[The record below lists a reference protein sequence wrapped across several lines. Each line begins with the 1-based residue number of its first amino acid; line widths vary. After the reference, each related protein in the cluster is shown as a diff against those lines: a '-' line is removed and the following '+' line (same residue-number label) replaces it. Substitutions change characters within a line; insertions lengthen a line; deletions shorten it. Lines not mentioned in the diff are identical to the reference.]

1 MLEQLDIHKQDK
13 EKREGDRERKK
24 KNHPNF
30 TSYIKIKMGQ
40 RAFPVAQW

>member
-13 EKREGDRERKK
+13 EKGNETEKGKK
-24 KNHPNF
+24 KTHPNF